1 MCGGDDR
8 EVVHVYA
15 EPPEGEIRF
24 AFEGPY
30 RRELRRCLN
39 DGHIVSVHGMDMSEL
54 YAGAYVDA
62 TYGNDGMRRTYER
75 VLALP
80 LHQSDNAGR
89 VARVLEF
96 MEPRRRPP
104 QPSLLDIGSGT
115 GVFPNRMQSAGWSV
129 VASDPDARAVSHLRE
144 VAKVEALELDFGAG
158 ELQQLGTYDVV
169 TLNKVLEH
177 VVDPVVLLARA
188 RSVLAPNGVVYL
200 EVPDVEAAQDPS
212 GYGREEFF
220 IDHFHV
226 FSAMSAEAMAAAAGY
241 VVLDVERLREP
252 STKYTIRLFLAVA

>member
-8 EVVHVYA
+8 EVVHVYT

-30 RRELRRCLN
+30 RRELRRCVK
-39 DGHIVSVHGMDMSEL
+39 DGHVVSVHGMDLSEL

-62 TYGNDGMRRTYER
+62 TYGSDGMRRTFER

-89 VARVLEF
+89 VARVLDF
-96 MEPRRRPP
+96 MEPRRSPK
-104 QPSLLDIGSGT
+104 PSLLDIGSGT
-115 GVFPNRMQSAGWSV
+115 GVFPSRMQSAGWSV
-129 VASDPDARAVSHLRE
+129 TASDPDARAVSHLRE

-158 ELQQLGTYDVV
+158 ELHQLGTYDVV

-177 VVDPVVLLARA
+177 VLDPVALLARA
-188 RSVLAPNGVVYL
+188 RSVLAPDGVVYL
-200 EVPDVEAAQDPS
+200 EVPDVEAAQDLS
-212 GYGREEFF
+212 GCGREEFF

-226 FSAMSAEAMAAAAGY
+226 FSALSAQAMAAAAGY
-241 VVLDVERLREP
+241 EVLDVERLREP